1 MIYQKGIEN
10 NWDSKHLG
18 RRLKALRG
26 KQSQAALASLLG
38 ISQEEI
44 SRFESGNRVPG
55 VPLLIRLAE
64 LHRVTLDWLITGHSA
79 EGSQSVREPDRISD
93 VNEEILKKF
102 RRLKNKDR
110 TLILSLLERL
120 LPPTV

>member
-10 NWDSKHLG
+10 NWDSKNLG

-26 KQSQAALASLLG
+26 KQSQAALANLLG

-64 LHRVTLDWLITGHSA
+64 VYRVTLDWLITGHSG
-79 EGSQSVREPDRISD
+79 EGSQSVREPSRIPD
-93 VNEEILKKF
+93 ADAEILNKF
-102 RRLKNKDR
+102 RRLKTKDR
-110 TLILSLLERL
+110 TLVLSLLERL
-120 LPPTV
+120 LPPTT

>member
-120 LPPTV
+120 LPPTA

>member
-64 LHRVTLDWLITGHSA
+64 LHRVTLDWLITGHAA

-120 LPPTV
+120 LPPTA

>member
-64 LHRVTLDWLITGHSA
+64 VHRVTLDWLITGHSA
-79 EGSQSVREPDRISD
+79 EGSQSVREPSRIPD
-93 VNEEILKKF
+93 ADEEMLNKF
-102 RRLKNKDR
+102 RRLKTKDR
-110 TLILSLLERL
+110 TLVLSLLERL
-120 LPPTV
+120 LPPTP